1 MHLCKY
7 VVAFNAFL
15 TNDFSLFP
23 IKIKNLEAQLE
34 TEQDER
40 HQLMKQKHELERRL
54 YEMADQPPPQD
65 PEIER
70 RLRRD
75 LKRTK
80 ALLRD
85 AQSMIEH
92 TRDGQSGKTLIRQLK
107 NQV

>member
-1 MHLCKY
+1 
-7 VVAFNAFL
+7 
-15 TNDFSLFP
+15 
-23 IKIKNLEAQLE
+23 
-34 TEQDER
+34 
-40 HQLMKQKHELERRL
+40 MKQKHELERRL
-54 YEMADQPPPQD
+54 YEIVDQPPPQD

-85 AQSMIEH
+85 AQSMLEH
-92 TRDGQSGKTLIRQLK
+92 TREGQSGKTLIRQLK

>member
-1 MHLCKY
+1 
-7 VVAFNAFL
+7 
-15 TNDFSLFP
+15 
-23 IKIKNLEAQLE
+23 
-34 TEQDER
+34 
-40 HQLMKQKHELERRL
+40 MKQKHELERRL

-92 TRDGQSGKTLIRQLK
+92 TREGQSGKTLIRQLK
-107 NQV
+107 NQVMSQKDFFFCYSEQNYLYA

>member
-1 MHLCKY
+1 M
-7 VVAFNAFL
+7 
-15 TNDFSLFP
+15 SLFVTSFH
-23 IKIKNLEAQLE
+23 IFYFCTQIKNLEAQLE

-54 YEMADQPPPQD
+54 YEIADQPPPQD

-85 AQSMIEH
+85 AQSMLEH
-92 TRDGQSGKTLIRQLK
+92 TREGQSGKTLIRQLK